1 MNGLEFTKGSPR
13 ESLSIM
19 KELMSE
25 SLSLLIP
32 VYNEEANITTLL
44 DRLISVDWGMPCQLV
59 LVDDCS
65 KDNSFAIIND
75 WIKKNPSLKGIEI
88 LAVRQEKNAGKGA
101 AIHRAIQL
109 AKNSICIVQDADFEY
124 DPSEIPMIIEPIKN
138 GKADVVYG
146 SRFKKN
152 AIQVHRTFHYFVNR
166 LLTLL
171 SNLLSGLYFTDME
184 TCYKAIRTEILKN
197 LVLTTPRFGFEVE
210 VTAHL
215 ARLKA
220 RFAEVPISYMP
231 RNYLEG
237 KKITWRDGVAALW
250 HILRYNLFVSNKKR
264 FKREMPEK
272 YIAGGSLWL

>member
-1 MNGLEFTKGSPR
+1 MT
-13 ESLSIM
+13 
-19 KELMSE
+19 E

-32 VYNEEANITTLL
+32 VYNEEANIVALL
-44 DRLISVDWGMPCQLV
+44 DRLASVNWGMDCQFV

-65 KDNSFAIIND
+65 KDNSFAVINK
-75 WIKKNPSLKGIEI
+75 WISDHPSLKGIEVTTVK
-88 LAVRQEKNAGKGA
+88 LENNAGKGS
-101 AIHRAIQL
+101 AIHRAITL

-124 DPSEIPMIIEPIKN
+124 DPFEIPMIIEPIKN
-138 GKADVVYG
+138 NKADVVYG

-166 LLTLL
+166 LLTLM

-184 TCYKAIRTEILKN
+184 TCYKAIRTDILKN
-197 LVLTTPRFGFEVE
+197 LILTTPRFGFEVE

-220 RFAEVPISYMP
+220 RFAEVPISYTP

-237 KKITWRDGVAALW
+237 KKITWRDGIAALW
-250 HILRYNLFVSNKKR
+250 HIVRFNLLVSNQKR
-264 FKREMPEK
+264 FSREMPAK
-272 YIAGGSLWL
+272 YLSNSAQWL